1 MYPIPS
7 PNIQNILRN
16 TKRTRNTH
24 QNEETE
30 PNIKNKNKSDSFY
43 LQCEHEHTFFN
54 PMQARPFFGATL
66 NWGGVRGGGGG
77 RAWRIPPHRIFLII
91 RCMRLN
97 LGRNTNWAKIFIT
110 EH

>member
-1 MYPIPS
+1 MYLPLRNTNKKLLMYPIPS
-7 PNIQNILRN
+7 PNTLNILRN

-66 NWGGVRGGGGG
+66 NWGGGGGGG
-77 RAWRIPPHRIFLII
+77 GVANPLTP
-91 RCMRLN
+91 
-97 LGRNTNWAKIFIT
+97 
-110 EH
+110 